1 MIPLR
6 AGTDLTDGLDVC
18 SIETDFIAFKNNGT
32 VPDCYIQGGVHVIG
46 VFVVSCVLHELEYKM
61 RRLGVQFLGE
71 TTKPDGRYC
80 QSYEYHSEKET
91 TYDSSACARLLRRA
105 VIVLAIAGS

>member
-1 MIPLR
+1 LIPLR
-6 AGTDLTDGLDVC
+6 AGTDFTDGLDVC
-18 SIETDFIAFKNNGT
+18 LIETDFIAFNNNGT
-32 VPDCYIQGGVHVIG
+32 VPDCHIQGGVHVIG
-46 VFVVSCVLHELEYKM
+46 VFVVSCVLHELEYEM
-61 RRLGVQFLGE
+61 RRFGVQFLGQ
-71 TTKPDGRYC
+71 TKPDGRCC